1 MQGMHRAPLL
11 PAARCVARPGTAH
24 SLATPAPRIGPLE
37 WTDVLRLTTGAAR
50 GKEPIMCPV
59 PGDDATPSVVPQPRP
74 SHHSGPGYVANPKA
88 PDFEP
93 GEPLRGAAARWL
105 NLVPAEHR
113 RDGRESAEDALET
126 LREHMRSGPDHPLRA
141 LWVAHRHLEDPVPA
155 VRIAA
160 LVLASEALW
169 WLGRFED
176 ARLAAQA
183 AADADPSSA
192 QALWRLAVALYRQG
206 RFEEAGERLD
216 VLLEL
221 AGRFAPAWALR
232 GQVGVWL
239 DAGNPKAGRADFAAA
254 AKLPSGSGIWVV
266 PYRMAGG
273 EFKAAVDAQIRV
285 HDAETGGSSGEPVDV
300 ALLPEVSRVERGVD
314 PDSRWHLEG
323 PSTGGGDSD
332 SQFGGLGGDFAA
344 GARSRVSFG
353 QRFVLYQRNIEN
365 LCRDKAALREEI
377 RKSVA
382 ELFDAALQSR
392 AAIAITGAPEQ
403 HAEGATVPGDDDR

>member
-1 MQGMHRAPLL
+1 
-11 PAARCVARPGTAH
+11 
-24 SLATPAPRIGPLE
+24 
-37 WTDVLRLTTGAAR
+37 
-50 GKEPIMCPV
+50 
-59 PGDDATPSVVPQPRP
+59 
-74 SHHSGPGYVANPKA
+74 VANPKA

-93 GEPLRGAAARWL
+93 GEPLKGAAARWL

-113 RDGRESAEDALET
+113 RDGRESAADALET
-126 LREHMRSGPDHPLRA
+126 LREHMRSCPDHPLGA
-141 LWVAHRHLEDPVPA
+141 LWVAHRHLGDPVPV

-183 AADADPSSA
+183 AADADPASA

-216 VLLEL
+216 DLLQL
-221 AGRFAPAWALR
+221 ADRFAPAWALR
-232 GQVGVWL
+232 GQVRVWL

-254 AKLPSGSGIWVV
+254 AHLASGPGAWVV
-266 PYRMAGG
+266 PYRMAGA
-273 EFKAAVDAQIRV
+273 EFKAQADAAIRV
-285 HDAETGGSSGEPVDV
+285 HDAETGGSSGSFADV
-300 ALLPEVSRVERGVD
+300 VLLPDKSRVERGVD

-323 PSTGGGDSD
+323 PGPGGGDSD

-353 QRFVLYQRNIEN
+353 DRFVLYQRNIEN
-365 LCRDKAALREEI
+365 LCRDRAAVREEI

-382 ELFDAALQSR
+382 ELFDAALGSQ
-392 AAIAITGAPEQ
+392 AAIAIKGAPEQ
-403 HAEGATVPGDDDR
+403 HAEGATVPGDEDR

>member
-1 MQGMHRAPLL
+1 
-11 PAARCVARPGTAH
+11 
-24 SLATPAPRIGPLE
+24 
-37 WTDVLRLTTGAAR
+37 
-50 GKEPIMCPV
+50 V
-59 PGDDATPSVVPQPRP
+59 PYAGDDVTPSVVPGPRP
-74 SHHSGPGYVANPKA
+74 SHHSGPGYVANHKA

-113 RDGRESAEDALET
+113 HDGRESANDALET
-126 LREHMRSGPDHPLRA
+126 LQEHMRSCRDRPLGA

-155 VRIAA
+155 IRIAA

-183 AADADPSSA
+183 AADADPTSA

-216 VLLEL
+216 DLLKL
-221 AGRFAPAWALR
+221 AGRFAPGWALR
-232 GQVGVWL
+232 GQVRLWL
-239 DAGNPKAGRADFAAA
+239 DAGNPQAGRADFTAA
-254 AKLPSGSGIWVV
+254 AKLPSGSGAWVV
-266 PYRMAGG
+266 PYRIADA

-300 ALLPEVSRVERGVD
+300 ALLPDKSRVERGVD

-323 PSTGGGDSD
+323 PSPGGGDTD
-332 SQFGGLGGDFAA
+332 TQFGPLGGDFAA
-344 GARSRVSFG
+344 GARSRTPFG
-353 QRFVLYQRNIEN
+353 ERFVLYQRNIEN
-365 LCRDKAALREEI
+365 LCRDRATLREEI

-382 ELFDAALQSR
+382 ELFDAALESR
-392 AAIAITGAPEQ
+392 AAIAIKGAPEQ
-403 HAEGATVPGDDDR
+403 HAEGANVPEDEDR